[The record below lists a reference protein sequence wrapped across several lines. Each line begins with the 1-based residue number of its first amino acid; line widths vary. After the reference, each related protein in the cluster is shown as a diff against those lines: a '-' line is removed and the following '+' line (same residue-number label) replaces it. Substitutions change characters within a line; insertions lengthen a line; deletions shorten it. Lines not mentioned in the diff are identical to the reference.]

1 MADFDVAEDNAP
13 LRTDDFYVDPEET
26 IPMRID
32 DRSLLPVESTE
43 RQSLAGQ
50 TQLGGDLKLAV
61 DTYYNVL
68 ERDLKKVPI
77 VIEYNNFM
85 VDSYGK
91 LHLAK
96 YPNVDIINKSTG
108 NPVRFNTLYNRLSS
122 KISKSDLENLLGF
135 PQFKSM
141 TPQDALALQGA
152 DRGLGDAAAAAE
164 SVPLQDMGGVATDA
178 IDSVHSL
185 ETSFIEGGIDDSGG
199 FPLREL
205 RGLNQALQRIR
216 GELVNNLA
224 KLTELD
230 RNIALERE
238 KLTELGGDETELRRR
253 KTAQLNDLMIERSA
267 RLEAAST
274 NREDLR
280 SQISRVRETIH
291 RVLNEDTTLGD
302 RLRTLLREQGIT
314 IASILTAVGMI
325 ISTLVLT
332 LTGGGSSGMPAPTP
346 TPTPPD
352 KGGLREW
359 AKKKLQDLG
368 RLLARLAGKAAAAL
382 PGIIGS
388 IVSWLLNTLGKTATW
403 LAGNLWVM
411 ILAIAGLI
419 LMSAREWLLVAGASS
434 PTKKPKRQK
443 A

>member
-1 MADFDVAEDNAP
+1 MADVLVTEDFGPEYEKDDVDN
-13 LRTDDFYVDPEET
+13 YDPEET
-26 IPMRID
+26 TPKILD
-32 DRSLLPVESTE
+32 DSSLPELSGAGLPSLRVRANVELL
-43 RQSLAGQ
+43 RG
-50 TQLGGDLKLAV
+50 AV
-61 DTYYNVL
+61 DTYYNTL
-68 ERDLKKVPI
+68 EKEQGVVVKGRDYPNLGSDDKIHLKKFPKVSLVNI
-77 VIEYNNFM
+77 R
-85 VDSYGK
+85 DGK
-91 LHLAK
+91 PLA
-96 YPNVDIINKSTG
+96 
-108 NPVRFNTLYNRLSS
+108 FNTIYSRLSG
-122 KISKSDLENLLGF
+122 ISKSDLQNLLGYSHDTKIRLRH
-135 PQFKSM
+135 QE
-141 TPQDALALQGA
+141 ALALLGT

-178 IDSVHSL
+178 IDSVQTM
-185 ETSFIEGGIDDSGG
+185 ETRFTEGGIDDSGG

-314 IASILTAVGMI
+314 IASILTAVGMT

-332 LTGGGSSGMPAPTP
+332 LTGGGSSGMPAP